1 MSNPE
6 VDVRLSLAELFAA
19 TAARLDG
26 EALVA
31 SALAGAAALTKATH
45 VLAVGKVALPMWR
58 GWASTSASM
67 AQAQALAVVPA
78 PLVPDAPPEGSQR
91 LQILAADHP
100 QPTERSVAAARAV
113 ATFVAGL
120 VAGRHRLLVLL
131 SGGSSA
137 LLCAPADGLALADKR
152 AAVGAV
158 AAAGAT
164 IGQLNTV
171 RKHLSAIKGGRLAL
185 LTSA

>member
-58 GWASTSASM
+58 GWATASV
-67 AQAQALAVVPA
+67 APAQALAVVPV

-91 LQILAADHP
+91 LQILAGDHP

-113 ATFVAGL
+113 AAFVAGL
-120 VAGRHRLLVLL
+120 DAGRHRLLVLL

-137 LLCAPADGLALADKR
+137 LLCAPAGGLSLADKR
-152 AAVGAV
+152 AAVSAV
-158 AAAGAT
+158 AAA
-164 IGQLNTV
+164 
-171 RKHLSAIKGGRLAL
+171 
-185 LTSA
+185 TSGEPR